1 MFRTSVSLFGRWD
14 EALPDGCKLVR
25 GRSGRFRW
33 MVAITSLAL
42 AIGGLA
48 AAKAQ
53 VPGPESFAQEP
64 QTPMELWSAIDYL
77 VRTGQIKQAVPY
89 LNKLMSSQ
97 LDDATLIQIR
107 DKFGTGS
114 ILRLEDDPATRKYAQ
129 PLVEKLTEA
138 ARRHAIHPDRIAR
151 FVAALS
157 KSTEEQEYAVARLR
171 EAGPDAVPFLVDALD
186 RAGIPAEERA
196 LLARNMGRLD
206 RTAVPALLAVLD
218 SPDAQLAVDAA
229 TALGRIGDPRAVPF
243 LTYPA
248 AAAETPPA
256 VRQAAREAIARLT
269 GKPFA
274 SQPRT
279 PAKVLTDAAR
289 SFHRHQVEFPGDP
302 VVIWTWD
309 NNRKAPVPRQVSRSD
324 AEALLGLRLARQA
337 LRLEPRNFDA
347 QVVLV
352 SVALEKAIERV
363 GFSAFPAGDQAT
375 FAMAVAA
382 GPRVLGEVLHEAIAD
397 GKTDLAAAAATAL
410 GQVTDRALLSSGGH
424 PHPLVEALG
433 APGARL
439 QFAAAKALVDIA
451 PTQPFPGSSRIVPTL
466 ARFANTQSLPRA
478 MVIDSNPTRGSKLA
492 GFLRTLGYEAVL
504 ETTGDRGFR
513 EAVETADVELVL
525 ISHDLFQG
533 AWGLV
538 DTLTNFQTDAR
549 TANVPVYVYGP
560 LNLTTNRPNLLTS
573 FPRVKYLVQPV
584 DAASLERLLGG
595 KPAKLTDA
603 ERTSYA
609 QEATSLLARIA
620 SQPNSP
626 LAADLTA
633 AEPALAA
640 GLRTPGTSLAASTA
654 LGDVADPSAQ
664 RSLADTVLDPS
675 RPIELRRASATQL
688 ARSIQRFG
696 PLIAA
701 DQETRLASEFRT
713 EEDPQL
719 RVALGTV
726 IGLLRA
732 RSEAA
737 QRAPK
742 TARPATSPGSSSTS
756 SPVSPAARSPNP

>member
-1 MFRTSVSLFGRWD
+1 MFRNSVSMFGRW
-14 EALPDGCKLVR
+14 EEVVPDGRKLE
-25 GRSGRFRW
+25 RSRRGRFRW
-33 MVAITSLAL
+33 SVAITSLAL
-42 AIGGLA
+42 TIAGLTA

-53 VPGPESFAQEP
+53 VPGPESFVQEP
-64 QTPMELWSAIDYL
+64 RTPMELWSAIDYL
-77 VRTGQIKQAVPY
+77 IRTGQIKQAVPY
-89 LNKLMSSQ
+89 LDKFMSSQ
-97 LDDATLIQIR
+97 PDDATLIQIR

-129 PLVEKLTEA
+129 PLVAKLTEA
-138 ARRHAIHPDRIAR
+138 ARRHAAHPDRIAR
-151 FVAALS
+151 FVAALTR
-157 KSTEEQEYAVARLR
+157 STEEQEYAIARLK
-171 EAGPDAVPFLVDALD
+171 EAGPQAVPFLVDALD
-186 RAGIPAEERA
+186 RAGIPADERA

-218 SPDAQLAVDAA
+218 SPDAQLAADAA

-248 AAAETPPA
+248 AAADAPPA

-289 SFHRHQVEFPGDP
+289 GFHRHQVEFPGDS
-302 VVIWTWD
+302 VLIWTWD

-324 AEALLGLRLARQA
+324 AEGLLGSRLARQA
-337 LRLEPRNFDA
+337 LRLDPRDFDA

-352 SVALEKAIERV
+352 SLALEKAIERV

-375 FAMAVAA
+375 FGSACAA
-382 GPRVLGEVLHEAIAD
+382 GPRVLSEVLHDAIAD
-397 GKTDLAAAAATAL
+397 GKTDLAAATAIAL

-424 PHPLVEALG
+424 PHPLVEALTS
-433 APGARL
+433 PGARL
-439 QFAAAKALVDIA
+439 QFAAAKALVDLA

-478 MVIDSNPTRGSKLA
+478 VVIDSNPARGSKLA

-513 EAVETADVELVL
+513 DAVETADVELVL
-525 ISHDLFQG
+525 ISHDIFQG

-549 TANVPVYVYGP
+549 TSNLPVYVYGP
-560 LNLTTNRPNLLTS
+560 LNLEIRRPYLVTS
-573 FPRVKYLVQPV
+573 FPRIKYLVQPV
-584 DAASLERLLGG
+584 DAAALERLLGG

-603 ERTSYA
+603 ERASYA
-609 QEATSLLARIA
+609 QEATALLARIA

-640 GLRTPGTSLAASTA
+640 ALRTPGTSLAASTA

-688 ARSIQRFG
+688 ARSIQRFS
-696 PLIAA
+696 PLVAA
-701 DQETRLASEFRT
+701 DQETKLVSEFQ
-713 EEDPQL
+713 EEQDPQL
-719 RVALGTV
+719 RAALGTV
-726 IGLLRA
+726 VGLLRA
-732 RSEAA
+732 HSEAA

-742 TARPATSPGSSSTS
+742 SPRPAASSGSSV
-756 SPVSPAARSPNP
+756 SPATPAARSPQP